1 MTKKFE
7 PGSRGQLQNESKS
20 AATRASSAK
29 KPEAPGPQ
37 SKDKRRALGAEG
49 EQRAASFLA
58 RRGYRIVGRN
68 VRYGGVEIDLIVRR
82 GLLVAFVEVKT
93 RTSLRY
99 GRPECAVDR
108 GKQARIVRAAH
119 AWLSE
124 HRGFV
129 QKVRFDVIACH
140 APGYASQGEWQIEHI
155 VAAFDAGD

>member
-7 PGSRGQLQNESKS
+7 PGSGGQLQNETKLG
-20 AATRASSAK
+20 ATQASSAR
-29 KPEAPGPQ
+29 KPKHPGTP
-37 SKDKRRALGAEG
+37 SKDKRRELGAEG

-68 VRYGGVEIDLIVRR
+68 VRYGGVEIDLIARR

-93 RTSLRY
+93 RTSNRY
-99 GRPECAVDR
+99 GRPESAVD
-108 GKQARIVRAAH
+108 GAKQARIVRAAH

-140 APGYASQGEWQIEHI
+140 APSQGSQSDWQIDHI